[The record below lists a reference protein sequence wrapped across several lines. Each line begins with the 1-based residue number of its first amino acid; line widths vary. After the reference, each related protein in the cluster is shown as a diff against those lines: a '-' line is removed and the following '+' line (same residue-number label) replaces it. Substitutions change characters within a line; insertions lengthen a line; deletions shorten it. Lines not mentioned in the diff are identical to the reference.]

1 MSVMNTPDLASR
13 RRAPGEPSSAVALL
27 TPPAGLPRVLDA
39 ELPRLRLVRLLEG
52 RWDRAVTLLVAGPG
66 FGKTTVLAQAVR
78 AHQVAP
84 RGIDV
89 WVGCEAAYE
98 DPACFARAILGA
110 ISASV
115 ISAGVISAGVI
126 SADGSARGPGRR
138 TAPGARDVI
147 GALIRRAPLEV
158 CLLLDDV
165 HEIPP
170 GSPGEALLREIVRT
184 LPATVH
190 LVLSGRE
197 APDVP
202 LARREAAGEVAR
214 IGGED
219 LAFTDIEVRALARQ
233 LGRDAR
239 IAEPLHGWP
248 AMVRLSLAAGPG
260 APWQY
265 AREEVLGQIS
275 DPQRQALAALA
286 ALGTGTPREV
296 ADVTGAPVSL
306 DALARQVPLV
316 GVLDDGRYRA
326 HDLWADA
333 VSRIVTVQDERSLR
347 ERAAAILAARGDLAR
362 AGRLACQARDWPL
375 LGDLAVGLVHTTLSA
390 LPRAV
395 AQRWLDAV
403 PALVAD
409 DPAFVLLRA
418 AVLHA
423 GDFRDPRIDPLLD
436 RAWHG
441 MLGRRDQSGASAVL
455 GQAMITAHSR
465 ADLDRLVEVAEW
477 GNRLDGPVSP
487 AVTML
492 RRNVAAIRAE
502 IGGDPE
508 AALAEYAGAPA
519 GKVSRA
525 LALSVWRFH
534 FHCLNMCGRGR
545 EAAELADRTLAEAP
559 DEFVR
564 LSGAMARWFD
574 GDPSDL
580 SRLRRQGLRAVLAH
594 ASAGAGTDAPGR
606 GQPAETAADG
616 TTAREG
622 FVATALAAVMAASA
636 GAGAMFPPNPCGDP
650 DGYDNPRDAALA
662 CAAQAAVAAARGA
675 EPEARHAY
683 ARHLAR
689 WPIEDRFAERHLRRF
704 LALGYVLSDQLREH
718 WDSVALGPS
727 HRAAQAAAR
736 ALVKARAGDLAG
748 AGELTPEHALCFL
761 PLPWSVELAARL
773 AAAGHPH
780 GHSLGGWL
788 AETLGSA
795 VHRQL
800 RETARS
806 ADGPLAAGSAQL
818 LAALPAPPAHRT
830 HIAVIGPLR
839 VMRDGEPADAPE
851 LRRVRVRQLLS
862 ALVLRPVLTRDQ
874 AIDLLWPDLDPE
886 KAATNM
892 RVTLTHLRRLLEP
905 GRSGGEASYHLRT
918 DGDTIRLLKSEFLSV
933 DLWNLDILDRRAA
946 QARADGD
953 IDRAAA
959 LLADAVALWRGDP
972 LPDLDRMRSPD
983 LDIEAD
989 QVRARHVGR
998 LLALSELR
1006 LVADDAAAS
1015 FALAE
1020 RALSLEPFDARGH
1033 RVALAAALR
1042 GRCPGQI
1049 AAARRRVCSAL
1060 RQLGV
1065 PPDPPTA
1072 ILLSQAARWA
1082 GAGAARAGQAP
1093 GEAVNARLAPAGHR
1107 RVRQHP
1113 PRQGAPAMATLEL
1126 VTLECHREHDLVRKD
1141 EPQITVD
1148 GITVWNGVMG
1158 KRAKADLRPAS
1169 VHFNARA
1176 EVTLREVSNGE
1187 HRQIGDEITV
1197 RENGNPASLS
1207 FKTSGTW
1214 YELYF
1219 EVS

>member
-1 MSVMNTPDLASR
+1 MSVMNIPGPATRPRPSR
-13 RRAPGEPSSAVALL
+13 RGTAAEPSSALAPL
-27 TPPAGLPRVLDA
+27 TRPAGLPRVLDV
-39 ELPRLRLVRLLEG
+39 ELPRLRLVQMLEG

-78 AHQVAP
+78 AHEVAP

-89 WVGCEAAYE
+89 WVSCEAAYE
-98 DPACFARAILGA
+98 DPARFARALLGA
-110 ISASV
+110 IS
-115 ISAGVISAGVI
+115 GGG
-126 SADGSARGPGRR
+126 DAREHGQP
-138 TAPGARDVI
+138 TAPGPKDVI
-147 GALIRRAPLEV
+147 DALIRRAPLDV

-170 GSPGEALLREIVRT
+170 GSAGAALLGEVVRT

-202 LARREAAGEVAR
+202 LARREAAGQVVR
-214 IGGED
+214 IGPGD
-219 LAFTDIEVRALARQ
+219 LAFTDIEVQALARQ

-239 IAEPLHGWP
+239 MAEPLHGWP

-265 AREEVLGQIS
+265 AREEVVGQIS

-286 ALGTGTPREV
+286 ALGTGTPSEV
-296 ADVTGAPVSL
+296 ARVTGGPVSL
-306 DALARQVPLV
+306 DVLARQVPLV

-333 VSRIVTVQDERSLR
+333 VPRIMAVPDEHSLR
-347 ERAAAILAARGDLAR
+347 ERAVAVLAARGDLAR

-375 LGDLAVGLVHTTLSA
+375 LGDLAVELVHTTLSA

-395 AQRWLDAV
+395 ARRWLDAI
-403 PALVAD
+403 PSSVAD
-409 DPAFVLLRA
+409 DPAFVLLLA

-423 GDFRDPRIDPLLD
+423 GDFRDPRTDALLD
-436 RAWHG
+436 RAWNG
-441 MLGRRDQSGASAVL
+441 MLGRRDQRGASAVL

-465 ADLDRLVEVAEW
+465 ADLDRLVAVAGW
-477 GNRLDGPVSP
+477 GDRLDGPGSP
-487 AVTML
+487 VVALL
-492 RRNVAAIRAE
+492 RRNVAAMRAE

-508 AALAEYAGAPA
+508 AALARFAGAPA
-519 GKVSRA
+519 HEVSRA

-574 GDPSDL
+574 GDPSGL
-580 SRLRRQGLRAVLAH
+580 SRLRRQGRAVLAH
-594 ASAGAGTDAPGR
+594 AAAGSAAGAPGHGR
-606 GQPAETAADG
+606 PAEATADG

-622 FVATALAAVMAASA
+622 FVATALAAVIAASC
-636 GAGAMFPPNPCGDP
+636 GAGALFPPLPCGDP
-650 DGYDNPRDAALA
+650 AGYDNPRDATLA
-662 CAAQAAVAAARGA
+662 CAAQAAVAAGCGA
-675 EPEARHAY
+675 ELQARQAY

-689 WPIEDRFAERHLRRF
+689 WPVEDRFAERHLRRF
-704 LALGYVLSDQLREH
+704 LALGYVLSEPLRAH

-727 HRAAQAAAR
+727 HLAARTAAR
-736 ALVKARAGDLAG
+736 ALVRARAGDLTDAAG
-748 AGELTPEHALCFL
+748 LAPAHALCFL
-761 PLPWSVELAARL
+761 PLRWSVELAARL

-788 AETLGSA
+788 ADTLGSA

-806 ADGPLAAGSAQL
+806 AGGPLAAGSAQL

-839 VMRDGEPADAPE
+839 VTRDGEPADAPE
-851 LRRVRVRQLLS
+851 LRRARVRQLLS
-862 ALVLRPVLTRDQ
+862 ALVVRPVMTRDQ

-933 DLWNLDILDRRAA
+933 DLWTLDVLDKRAV

-953 IDRAAA
+953 TDRAAA

-972 LPDLDRMRSPD
+972 LPDLGHVRSPD
-983 LDIEAD
+983 IEVEAD
-989 QVRARHVGR
+989 QVRARHVGH

-1006 LVADDAAAS
+1006 LVADDATAS

-1049 AAARRRVCSAL
+1049 AAARRRVSSAL

-1082 GAGAARAGQAP
+1082 GAGQPVP
-1093 GEAVNARLAPAGHR
+1093 GRRGEPVNARLAPAWQR

-1113 PRQGAPAMATLEL
+1113 PRQGGT
-1126 VTLECHREHDLVRKD
+1126 R
-1141 EPQITVD
+1141 
-1148 GITVWNGVMG
+1148 
-1158 KRAKADLRPAS
+1158 
-1169 VHFNARA
+1169 
-1176 EVTLREVSNGE
+1176 
-1187 HRQIGDEITV
+1187 
-1197 RENGNPASLS
+1197 NGN
-1207 FKTSGTW
+1207 TGTGHPGMPPQARPRQQGRAADHRRRHHRM
-1214 YELYF
+1214 ERGHG
-1219 EVS
+1219 